1 MGWMSDVQQKKRAI
15 DLVHAGV
22 PVSEVARCF
31 GKSRQCLHKWLRRYE
46 EEGEAGLGERSRAP
60 HHHAHA
66 VSAQMRRRIV
76 QRRRRH
82 NKDGARIIQDW
93 LLGLELSEPVP
104 AVSTVHRILDDAGL
118 VERGRRP
125 RAPVLTPRRSKWPEP
140 TVPNE
145 VWAVD
150 FKGEFTVGGRW
161 CHPLTLTDSYSRY
174 VLRID
179 AQQGQDTH
187 TTGAHM
193 LRAFREYGLPKAI
206 RCDNGDPFI
215 HAAAPRGLSRLSSVW
230 IRLGIDIQRIDSG
243 KPAQNGRHERFHRE
257 LKRHTARP
265 AADNFAAQQKRF
277 ARFKHRFNHER
288 PHRSLQMT
296 KPAAHYH
303 PSERTCPSSIPRILH
318 PTAETVL
325 RVANDGSIRFRSR
338 RHYLTASLSAQTIGV
353 TEVDDEMFS
362 LSYGPL
368 QLGVITYR
376 TQEPQICLVP

>member
-31 GKSRQCLHKWLRRYE
+31 GKSRQCLHKWLRRHE
-46 EEGEAGLGERSRAP
+46 EEGEAGLEERSRAP
-60 HHHAHA
+60 HHPANA
-66 VSAQMRRRIV
+66 VSVQMRRRIV
-76 QRRRRH
+76 QHKRRH

-104 AVSTVHRILDDAGL
+104 AVSTLHRILDEAGL

-125 RAPVLTPRRSKWPEP
+125 RAPALTPRESKWPEP
-140 TVPNE
+140 TAPND

-193 LRAFREYGLPKAI
+193 LRAFRKHGLPKAI

-277 ARFKHRFNHER
+277 VRFKHRFNHER

-303 PSERTCPSSIPRILH
+303 LSERTCPSSIPRITH

-338 RHYLTASLSAQTIGV
+338 RYYLTSSLGAQTVGV
-353 TEVDDEMFS
+353 TEVHDDLFR

-368 QLGVITYR
+368 ELGVITYR
-376 TQEPQICLVP
+376 TQEPRICLVP

>member
-15 DLVHAGV
+15 ELVRAGV
-22 PVSEVARCF
+22 PVTEVARCF
-31 GKSRQCLHKWLRRYE
+31 GKSRQCLHKWLRRYQ
-46 EEGEAGLGERSRAP
+46 EEGEAGLLERSRAP
-60 HHHAHA
+60 HEPANA
-66 VSAQMRRRIV
+66 VSALMRRRIV
-76 QRRRRH
+76 QRGRRH
-82 NKDGARIIQDW
+82 KKDGARVIQDW
-93 LLGLELSEPVP
+93 LLGLELGERVP
-104 AVSTVHRILDDAGL
+104 AVSTVHLILDEAGL
-118 VERGRRP
+118 VERRGRTRV
-125 RAPVLTPRRSKWPEP
+125 PVLGRKKSKWLEP
-140 TVPNE
+140 AAPNE

-193 LRAFREYGLPKAI
+193 LRAFRKYGLPKAI

-288 PHRSLQMT
+288 PHRSLQMS

-303 PSERTCPSSIPRILH
+303 PSERSCPSSIPPIIH

-325 RVANDGSIRFRSR
+325 RIAHDGSIRFKSHRY
-338 RHYLTASLSAQTIGV
+338 YLTASLGAQTVGV
-353 TEVDDEMFS
+353 TEVDDGLFQ

-368 QLGVITYR
+368 ELGVITYR
-376 TQEPQICLVP
+376 TKEPRICLVP

>member
-22 PVSEVARCF
+22 PVTEVALCF

-46 EEGEAGLGERSRAP
+46 AEGEAGLEERSRAP
-60 HHHAHA
+60 HEPAHA
-66 VSAQMRRRIV
+66 VSEQMRRRIV
-76 QRRRRH
+76 QRGRRH
-82 NKDGARIIQDW
+82 NKDGARVVQDW
-93 LLGLELSEPVP
+93 LLGLELSERVP
-104 AVSTVHRILDDAGL
+104 AASTVHRILDEAGL
-118 VERGRRP
+118 VQRRRRT
-125 RAPVLTPRRSKWPEP
+125 RAPVLQPRPSKWPEP
-140 TVPNE
+140 SAPNE

-187 TTGAHM
+187 TTQRH
-193 LRAFREYGLPKAI
+193 LWRAFRTYGLPKAI
-206 RCDNGDPFI
+206 RCDNGDPFV
-215 HAAAPRGLSRLSSVW
+215 HAAAPRGLSHLSSVW

-265 AADNFAAQQKRF
+265 AAENFAAQQKRF

-288 PHRSLQMT
+288 PHRALQMSR
-296 KPAAHYH
+296 PAAHYR
-303 PSERTCPSSIPRILH
+303 PSERACPDAIPAVTH

-325 RVANDGSIRFRSR
+325 RVAHDGTIRFKSR
-338 RHYLTASLSAQTIGV
+338 RHYLTASLGAQTIGV
-353 TEVDDEMFS
+353 TEVDDALFS
-362 LSYGPL
+362 LSYGSME
-368 QLGVITYR
+368 LGVITYR
-376 TQEPQICLVP
+376 TKEPQICLVP

>member
-1 MGWMSDVQQKKRAI
+1 MSDVQQKKRAI

-31 GKSRQCLHKWLRRYE
+31 GKSRQCLHKWLRRHE
-46 EEGEAGLGERSRAP
+46 EEGDGGLEERSRAP
-60 HHHAHA
+60 HQPANA
-66 VSAQMRRRIV
+66 VSVQMRRRIV

-82 NKDGARIIQDW
+82 KKDGARIIQDW

-125 RAPVLTPRRSKWPEP
+125 RAPALTPRRSKWPEP
-140 TVPNE
+140 TAPND

-193 LRAFREYGLPKAI
+193 LRAFREHGLPNAI

-303 PSERTCPSSIPRILH
+303 PSERTCPSSIPRIIH

-376 TQEPQICLVP
+376 TQEPRICLVP

>member
-1 MGWMSDVQQKKRAI
+1 MGWMSDVQQKKKAI
-15 DLVHAGV
+15 ELVRAGV
-22 PVSEVARCF
+22 PVTEVARCF
-31 GKSRQCLHKWLRRYE
+31 GKSRQCLHKWLRRHE
-46 EEGEAGLGERSRAP
+46 EEGEAGLLERSRAP
-60 HHHAHA
+60 HKPANA

-76 QRRRRH
+76 QRGRRH
-82 NKDGARIIQDW
+82 KQDGARVIQDW
-93 LLGLELSEPVP
+93 LLGLELGERVP
-104 AVSTVHRILDDAGL
+104 AVSTVHRILDEAGL
-118 VERGRRP
+118 VERGRRS
-125 RAPVLTPRRSKWPEP
+125 RAPALRPRESKWPEP
-140 TVPNE
+140 TAPNE

-179 AQQGQDTH
+179 AQQGQDMH
-187 TTGAHM
+187 TTQRH
-193 LRAFREYGLPKAI
+193 LWRAFRTYGLPKAI

-288 PHRSLQMT
+288 PHRSLQMS
-296 KPAAHYH
+296 KPAAYYH
-303 PSERTCPSSIPRILH
+303 LSERSCPSSIPPVTH

-325 RVANDGSIRFRSR
+325 RVAHDGSIRFKSQRY
-338 RHYLTASLSAQTIGV
+338 YLTASLGAQTVGV
-353 TEVDDEMFS
+353 TEVDDDLFQ

-368 QLGVITYR
+368 ELGVITYR
-376 TQEPQICLVP
+376 TKEPRICLVP

>member
-15 DLVHAGV
+15 ELVHAGV
-22 PVSEVARCF
+22 PVNEVALCF

-46 EEGEAGLGERSRAP
+46 EEGELGLGERSRAP
-60 HHHAHA
+60 HHPANA
-66 VSAQMRRRIV
+66 VSAPMRRRIV

-82 NKDGARIIQDW
+82 NKDGARVIQDW
-93 LLGLELSEPVP
+93 LLELELAERVP
-104 AVSTVHRILDDAGL
+104 AVSTVHRILDEAGL
-118 VERGRRP
+118 VERGRRR
-125 RAPVLTPRRSKWPEP
+125 RAPVLGPRPSKWPEP
-140 TVPNE
+140 SAPND

-187 TTGAHM
+187 TTQSHL
-193 LRAFREYGLPKAI
+193 LRAFRRYGLPKAI
-206 RCDNGDPFI
+206 RCDNGDPFV

-288 PHRSLQMT
+288 PHRSLQMS
-296 KPAAHYH
+296 KPAAYYH
-303 PSERTCPSSIPRILH
+303 LSERSCPSSIPPVTH

-325 RVANDGSIRFRSR
+325 RVAHDGSIRFKSQRY
-338 RHYLTASLSAQTIGV
+338 YLTASLGAQTVGV
-353 TEVDDEMFS
+353 TEVDDDLFQ

-368 QLGVITYR
+368 ELGVITYR
-376 TQEPQICLVP
+376 TKEPRICLVP

>member
-1 MGWMSDVQQKKRAI
+1 
-15 DLVHAGV
+15 
-22 PVSEVARCF
+22 
-31 GKSRQCLHKWLRRYE
+31 
-46 EEGEAGLGERSRAP
+46 
-60 HHHAHA
+60 
-66 VSAQMRRRIV
+66 
-76 QRRRRH
+76 
-82 NKDGARIIQDW
+82 
-93 LLGLELSEPVP
+93 
-104 AVSTVHRILDDAGL
+104 
-118 VERGRRP
+118 
-125 RAPVLTPRRSKWPEP
+125 
-140 TVPNE
+140 
-145 VWAVD
+145 VD

-187 TTGAHM
+187 TTGTHM
-193 LRAFREYGLPKAI
+193 LRAFREYGLPNAI

-303 PSERTCPSSIPRILH
+303 PSERTCPSSIPRIIH

-376 TQEPQICLVP
+376 TQEPRICLVP

>member
-15 DLVHAGV
+15 ELVHAGV
-22 PVSEVARCF
+22 SVSEVARCF
-31 GKSRQCLHKWLRRYE
+31 GKSRQCLHKWLRRHE
-46 EEGEAGLGERSRAP
+46 EEGEAGLRERSRAP
-60 HHHAHA
+60 HDPANA

-76 QRRRRH
+76 QHKNRH
-82 NKDGARIIQDW
+82 KKDGARIIQDW
-93 LLGLELSEPVP
+93 LLGLEFSEPVP
-104 AVSTVHRILDDAGL
+104 AVSTVHRILDEAGL

-125 RAPVLTPRRSKWPEP
+125 RAPALRPKQPKWPEP
-140 TVPNE
+140 SAPND

-161 CHPLTLTDSYSRY
+161 CHPLTLTDSYSRF

-193 LRAFREYGLPKAI
+193 LRAFRKHGLPKAI

-303 PSERTCPSSIPRILH
+303 PSERTCPSSIPRITH

-325 RVANDGSIRFRSR
+325 RVANDGSIRFKSR

-353 TEVDDEMFS
+353 TEVDDEIFS

-376 TQEPQICLVP
+376 TQEPRICLVP